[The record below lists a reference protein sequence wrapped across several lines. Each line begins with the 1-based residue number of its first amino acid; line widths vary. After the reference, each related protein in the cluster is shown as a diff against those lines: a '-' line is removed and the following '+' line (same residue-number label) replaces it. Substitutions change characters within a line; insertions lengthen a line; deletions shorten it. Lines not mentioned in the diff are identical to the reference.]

1 MSTPENTPQTL
12 AFIGGG
18 NMASAIIGGLV
29 KQGTPAHRILVVEPF
44 EEARQRLVS
53 QFDVRV
59 LASAD
64 STLSEAGLVIWA
76 VKPQTFKAAA
86 EQTKAFCAQ
95 ALHLS
100 VAAGIRSDSIAS
112 WLGSDRVVR
121 AMPNTPALVGLGQTG
136 LFARAGVTASDKSWV
151 EQVIATTGALLWVK
165 DEPLLDA
172 VTAISGSGPAYVF
185 FFIEAMVEAG
195 VKMGLTAEQATQLAI
210 GTFEGASQLAKSAA
224 EPPSVLR
231 ERVTS
236 KGGTTYAALTS
247 MQEAHMGEL
256 FQSALQAAQHRAHE
270 LGDEFGA

>member
-18 NMASAIIGGLV
+18 NMASAIIGGLI
-29 KQGTPAHRILVVEPF
+29 KQGSPAHRILVVEPF
-44 EEARQRLVS
+44 EEARQRLAS

-76 VKPQTFKAAA
+76 VKPQTFKEAAQ
-86 EQTKAFCAQ
+86 QTKAFCAQ

-112 WLGSDRVVR
+112 WLGTERVVR

-136 LFARAGVTASDKSWV
+136 LFARAGVTASDKLWV
-151 EQVIATTGALLWVK
+151 EQVIATTGALMWVK

-195 VKMGLTAEQATQLAI
+195 VKMGLTPEQATQLAI
-210 GTFEGASQLAKSAA
+210 GTFEGASQLAKSAT

-247 MQEAHMGEL
+247 MQEARIGEL
-256 FQSALQAAQHRAHE
+256 FQTALQAAQQRAHE